1 MTTLVAMPTG
11 VMACSFTLDVL
22 FFLCV
27 LSANISMFSAKSEE
41 FGTSLKKFFM
51 TAKLAQAL
59 EQELK
64 EYDVLDPLKFHLGR
78 PLAKERGKCKQNLS

>member
-1 MTTLVAMPTG
+1 MTTLVPMPIG
-11 VMACSFTLDVL
+11 VMASSFTLDVL

-27 LSANISMFSAKSEE
+27 LSANISMFSAKSEK
-41 FGTSLKKFFM
+41 FDTSLKRFFM
-51 TAKLAQAL
+51 IAKLAQAL

-78 PLAKERGKCKQNLS
+78 PLAKEIGKC

>member
-1 MTTLVAMPTG
+1 MTTLVPMPIG
-11 VMACSFTLDVL
+11 VMASSFTLDVL

-27 LSANISMFSAKSEE
+27 LSANISMFSAKSKK
-41 FGTSLKKFFM
+41 FDTSLKRFFM
-51 TAKLAQAL
+51 IAKLAQAL

-78 PLAKERGKCKQNLS
+78 PLAKEIGKCKQNLS